1 MYHNQVNIIH
11 KKNYKKTHFTPNVEW
26 IKSYYFAPYNNTK
39 RVYFQTFPLQTRN
52 ALRKQYEKYMNQ
64 KKLLFLFSI
73 GFSKLKNKENKL

>member
-1 MYHNQVNIIH
+1 MYPNQVNIIH
-11 KKNYKKTHFTPNVEW
+11 KKNYKKTSFTPNIEL
-26 IKSYYFAPYNNTK
+26 IKSDYFAPYNNTK